1 MSIIEIANQLAYR
14 ANIAKIIERAR
25 SLPPI
30 SMGKKEISR
39 ALDALREH
47 LSADRH
53 QEAVALAS
61 VLFVCDADVAVA
73 RMRRSGMLR
82 ASRYGYRSK
91 ALKKVLDAFDSIA
104 SEESVRPDR
113 LRYIRS
119 VRALLSAAEDARRIQ
134 KSLLARLTNHKKY
147 VLKSL
152 LLIVNEMFVLNWQA
166 NHEADSD
173 LLVHWGS
180 EEMASAFSYIL
191 NLMREEVG
199 FEPIAWQHVD
209 DHLVST
215 FENIY
220 GGMLVDAAKLC
231 EFREIETL
239 IDGLPYEIEKVNSTL
254 RVFSTDE
261 NFEKS
266 VRLGYIQSDMQVL
279 MRTAKVM
286 ELRQGAS
293 ISTVEEFIA
302 QAFKAGM
309 GKLVNIVHHPMER
322 LVFMIPDAPQFFE
335 PIAGDQYFNEEV
347 IALYS
352 AAIES
357 FLPEGKDARSIKVSE
372 NLEIADVI
380 KVQRLFSFIS
390 CAFHERLKSIE
401 NKDRQKKLRAR
412 SMLPVIPRE
421 SLLRLM
427 AMVIPI
433 DKAEECLNLL
443 TLDDAERF
451 IDIQYR
457 PIIQAGDRLV
467 IAPGL
472 LHKSNLPRNI
482 VVGNQLRN
490 TLVTEDDPME
500 GAVVEAL
507 KDNGF
512 LVEQGLIYDIDE
524 ERETDIICWRE
535 GHLFIFECKNS
546 FHPCSAHE
554 LRTSYERIKEGEE
567 QLDIRKRWLKQSEN
581 QDKLYRRL
589 GWNVPTT
596 EHVHT
601 GIITAN
607 RMFSGLK
614 KGDHPV
620 RQAFELIN
628 VIRRGVIG
636 RPDGT
641 DLRFW
646 QGTEFSV
653 SDLIEY
659 LEGGNIVDMQYR
671 QLQPFVRRVRLGATD
686 FHLSRYWMD
695 AETMARD
702 AETAYESVEHQPV
715 NDA

>member
-1 MSIIEIANQLAYR
+1 MSIIEIASQLAYG

-30 SMGKKEISR
+30 STGKKDISR

-61 VLFVCDADVAVA
+61 ALFVWDADGAIA
-73 RMRRSGMLR
+73 RMRRSGILR

-91 ALKKVLDAFDSIA
+91 ALRKVLDAFDNIA
-104 SEESVRPDR
+104 SEGSVRPDR
-113 LRYIRS
+113 LRYIHS
-119 VRALLSAAEDARRIQ
+119 VRALLSAAEDARRIK
-134 KSLLARLTNHKKY
+134 KSLLSRLTNHKNY

-152 LLIVNEMFVLNWQA
+152 LLVVNEMFALNWHA

-209 DHLVST
+209 DHLASP
-215 FENIY
+215 FENVY
-220 GGMLVDAAKLC
+220 SGMLVDAAKLC

-239 IDGLPYEIEKVNSTL
+239 IDGLPYEVEKVNSTL

-261 NFEKS
+261 TFEKS
-266 VRLGYIQSDMQVL
+266 VRLGYIQSDMQML
-279 MRTAKVM
+279 MRTAKVT
-286 ELRQGAS
+286 ELRQGAP

-302 QAFKAGM
+302 QAFQAGM
-309 GKLVNIVHHPMER
+309 GKLVDIAHHPMER
-322 LVFMIPDAPQFFE
+322 LVFVIPDAPQFFE
-335 PIAGDQYFNEEV
+335 PIAGDHFFNEEV

-357 FLPEGKDARSIKVSE
+357 FLPDGKDARSIKVSE
-372 NLEIADVI
+372 NLEISDVI
-380 KVQRLFSFIS
+380 KIQRLFSFIS
-390 CAFHERLKSIE
+390 CAFHERLKSVE
-401 NKDRQKKLRAR
+401 SKDRQRKLRVR
-412 SMLPVIPRE
+412 SMLPVISRE

-427 AMVIPI
+427 GMVIPI
-433 DKAEECLNLL
+433 DKAEECLQLL

-451 IDIQYR
+451 VDIQYR
-457 PIIQAGDRLV
+457 PIIQAGDQLV
-467 IAPGL
+467 IAPAL

-490 TLVTEDDPME
+490 TLVTADDPME
-500 GAVVEAL
+500 EAVVEAL
-507 KDNGF
+507 EDNGF
-512 LVEQGLIYDIDE
+512 LVEQGFIYDIDG
-524 ERETDIICWRE
+524 ERETDILCWRE
-535 GHLFIFECKNS
+535 GHLFVFECKNS

-567 QLDIRKRWLKQSEN
+567 QLDIRMRWLKQSEN

-596 EHVHT
+596 DHVHT
-601 GIITAN
+601 CIITAN

-636 RPDGT
+636 CPDGT

-646 QGTEFSV
+646 KGSEFSV

-659 LEGGNIVDMQYR
+659 LEGGNIVGMQYR
-671 QLQPFVRRVRLGATD
+671 QLQPFVRKVSLGATD
-686 FHLSRYWMD
+686 FHLCRYWMD

-702 AETAYESVEHQPV
+702 AETAYESAGHQPAD
-715 NDA
+715 DA

>member
-61 VLFVCDADVAVA
+61 ALFVWDADVAVA
-73 RMRRSGMLR
+73 RMRRSGILR

-91 ALKKVLDAFDSIA
+91 ALIKVLDAFDSIA

-113 LRYIRS
+113 LRYIHS

-134 KSLLARLTNHKKY
+134 KSLLARLINHKKY
-147 VLKSL
+147 ALKSL
-152 LLIVNEMFVLNWQA
+152 LLVVNEMFVLNWQA

-173 LLVHWGS
+173 LLIHWGS

-220 GGMLVDAAKLC
+220 SGMLVDAAKLC

-239 IDGLPYEIEKVNSTL
+239 IDGLPYEVEKVNSTL

-266 VRLGYIQSDMQVL
+266 VRLGYIQSDMQML

-286 ELRQGAS
+286 ELRQGAP

-401 NKDRQKKLRAR
+401 SKDRQKKLRAR
-412 SMLPVIPRE
+412 SMLPVIPRA
-421 SLLRLM
+421 SLLKLM
-427 AMVIPI
+427 GMVIPI
-433 DKAEECLNLL
+433 DKAEECLHLL

-457 PIIQAGDRLV
+457 PIIQAGDQLV
-467 IAPGL
+467 IAPAL
-472 LHKSNLPRNI
+472 LYKSNLPRNI

-500 GAVVEAL
+500 DAVVEAL

-512 LVEQGLIYDIDE
+512 LVEQGLIYDIE
-524 ERETDIICWRE
+524 GERETDILCWRE
-535 GHLFIFECKNS
+535 GHLFVFECKNS

-646 QGTEFSV
+646 QGMEFSV

-671 QLQPFVRRVRLGATD
+671 QLQPFVRRVSLGATD

-702 AETAYESVEHQPV
+702 AETAYDSVEHQPV
-715 NDA
+715 DDA